1 MSRIVP
7 LKFQDDHIAALTA
20 RFVATRDVYARLG
33 ERPAPDELRRAREAS
48 ACVLLNAPTGSGK
61 TLIAIETLARCAA
74 HDDVVWFWFAPFAGL
89 VRQAAQT
96 LQTQSPLLAVRTLD
110 RDRTPD
116 KLAPGVVYVLTW
128 QTVAAKSADSR
139 LARQTGDAGLSIDA
153 LIESARRLGYR
164 IGAVVDEAHHGFV
177 KAKEAH
183 RFFHVTLAP
192 DYALLMTATPRDSDV
207 AKFSEL
213 SGYYVGGPDEWATIS
228 RREGVTAGILKKGVK
243 AARFIAR
250 NGDDAQLLDF
260 EEIALSEAAAM
271 QRRIGKT
278 LSASGIGLTPLLLVQ
293 VPDGKLAIE
302 KARRYLVETLKFNED
317 AVRVHTADEPD
328 ANLLALA
335 HDPAVEVL
343 IFKMA
348 VALGFDAPRAFVL
361 AALRGARDPAF
372 GVQVVGRL
380 MRVALPMQGRLDRLP
395 PELAYG
401 YVYLANSE
409 AQEGLTLAADS
420 INRVGNRLATEA
432 QTAETMVTV
441 FADGPR
447 VQVVRDG
454 ENLSLL
460 PASPIAPTPT
470 GSAASPVSAP
480 IGQGTT
486 APLFAD
492 LVPTDLLHGTTADDS
507 LLARSF
513 ADDAARNHVYARR
526 PDAPE
531 SLITE
536 FLPRTSDDFDARFAM
551 HVDFTPVLADRDRAR
566 TQLVERT
573 VDLFSPSDL
582 QDTDIWARMSVEA
595 IAEKAQQI
603 AFAFEGID
611 RREFWFALRD
621 RLATTLEK
629 RGHELP
635 DDEMLSQQL
644 ELLLV
649 RHPELLRKAWKACR
663 ASAIET
669 LPAHLPPTL
678 VSDLPLETAKRNVY
692 GAFPDDLNRDERPFA
707 ELLDTAPEVLW
718 WHRNP
723 GNSPQTVRL
732 YGWADGQ
739 GFWPDFAVA
748 VAGREEGGGIALVEV
763 KGEHLQEYDR
773 AKAGAKHP
781 VYGRVFMVGKRKG
794 AEGFRF
800 WRLTDKNE
808 LVDDGPFEA
817 ARLRYS

>member
-1 MSRIVP
+1 MRILP
-7 LKFQDDHIAALTA
+7 LPFQNDHIAALVA
-20 RFVATRDVYARLG
+20 RFDATREIYARLG
-33 ERPAPDELRRAREAS
+33 PEAAPEERRRAREAA

-61 TLIAIETLARCAA
+61 TLIAIETLTAFAER
-74 HDDVVWFWFAPFAGL
+74 DDVIWFWFAPFAGL
-89 VRQAAQT
+89 VRQAAQV
-96 LQTQSPLLAVRTLD
+96 LQTQSPRLAVRALD

-116 KLAPGVVYVLTW
+116 KLVPGAVYVLTW

-153 LIESARRLGYR
+153 LIAAVRQLGYR
-164 IGAVVDEAHHGFV
+164 VGAVVDEAHHGFV

-183 RFFHVTLAP
+183 RFFHETLAP
-192 DYALLMTATPRDSDV
+192 DYALLMTATPRDTDV

-213 SGYYVGGPDEWATIS
+213 SGYHVGSPDEWATIA
-228 RREGVTAGILKKGVK
+228 RREGVAAGILKKGVK

-271 QRRIGKT
+271 HRRIGKT
-278 LSASGIGLTPLLLVQ
+278 LAANGIGLTPLMLVQ
-293 VPDGKLAIE
+293 VPDGKAAIE
-302 KARRYLVETLKFNED
+302 KARRYLIDVLKFREE

-343 IFKMA
+343 LFKMA

-380 MRVALPMQGRLDRLP
+380 MRVPASLQGRLERLP
-395 PELAYG
+395 PELGFG

-409 AQEGLTLAADS
+409 AQEGLTLAADR
-420 INRVGNRLATEA
+420 INRVDTRLATEA
-432 QTAETMVTV
+432 QTAQTVVTV
-441 FADGPR
+441 FADGAQ
-447 VQVVRDG
+447 VQVLRAG

-460 PASPIAPTPT
+460 PPSTIAIAETEIAPQAPRT
-470 GSAASPVSAP
+470 GD
-480 IGQGTT
+480 T

-492 LVPTDLLHGTTADDS
+492 FTPTDLLHGADMDDS
-507 LLARSF
+507 LLVRDFVTDAKRQNIYPLRIGAPTSF
-513 ADDAARNHVYARR
+513 
-526 PDAPE
+526 
-531 SLITE
+531 LTE
-536 FLPRTSDDFDARFAM
+536 FLPERPDDFDERFAL

-566 TQLVERT
+566 AQLVERT
-573 VDLFSPSDL
+573 VDLFAATTPE
-582 QDTDIWARMSVEA
+582 DTDIWARMSVEA
-595 IAEKAQQI
+595 IALKAQQI

-611 RREFWFALRD
+611 RRAFWFALRE
-621 RLATTLEK
+621 RLAETLEK

-635 DDEMLSQQL
+635 DDESLSQQL

-649 RHPELLRKAWKACR
+649 RHPDLLRKAWKACR
-663 ASAIET
+663 ARSIET
-669 LPAHLPPTL
+669 LPAHLAPTL
-678 VSDLPLETAKRNVY
+678 VADWPLEPAARSVH
-692 GAFPDDLNRDERPFA
+692 GVFPDDLNRDERAFA
-707 ELLDTAPEVLW
+707 ELLDTAPEVRW

-723 GNSPQTVRL
+723 GNSPQTIRL
-732 YGWADGQ
+732 YSWADGR
-739 GFWPDFAVA
+739 GFWPDFAV
-748 VAGREEGGGIALVEV
+748 VVEGRTVGDGIALIEV
-763 KGEHLQEYDR
+763 KGEHLQDYDR
-773 AKAGAKHP
+773 AKAAARHP

-794 AEGFRF
+794 SEGFRF
-800 WRLTDKNE
+800 WRLTEQDE

-817 ARLRYS
+817 ARLRYN